1 MKKITNDIKKMLF
14 IGYECYISES
24 SWHFLYP

>member
-14 IGYECYISES
+14 ICLLCYISES
-24 SWHFLYP
+24 YWNFSYW